1 MASEDRAARKATQK
15 AAKATAKA
23 GKAEAKAAKKP
34 GRFGQVRQVY
44 VAARGVDP
52 AITWWMIGGALLTI
66 GVITLIGVLLG
77 HWLYALIVGIP
88 FGVLVAIVIM
98 GRRAERAAYRKI
110 EGQPG
115 AAGAALTALRRGWY
129 YEQEPVAAEATRPND
144 LSNAALVFRAVG
156 RPGVIL
162 ISEGPVSRASRLA
175 ESERKR
181 VNRVVPNVPVT
192 LLRIGDGEDEVR
204 VGKLAKRVSRMKPAL
219 TKPEV
224 DAVNKRLK
232 ALGGVKMPVPKGMDP
247 TRARVDRKAMRGR

>member
-1 MASEDRAARKATQK
+1 MASEDRATRKAAAK
-15 AAKATAKA
+15 AAQATAKA
-23 GKAEAKAAKKP
+23 DKAAAKAAKKP
-34 GRFGQVRQVY
+34 GRFAQVRQVY
-44 VAARGVDP
+44 VAAKGVDP
-52 AITWWMIGGALLTI
+52 AITWWMFGGALVTVA
-66 GVITLIGVLLG
+66 VITLIGFLLG

-88 FGVLVAIVIM
+88 FGFLVAIVIM
-98 GRRAERAAYRKI
+98 GRRAERAAYRRI

-129 YEQEPVAAEATRPND
+129 YEKEPVAAEATRPND

-162 ISEGPVSRASRLA
+162 ISEGPISRASRLA

-192 LLRIGDGEDEVR
+192 LLRIGDGEDEIP
-204 VGKLAKRVSRMKPAL
+204 VGKLAKRVSRMKPTL

>member
-1 MASEDRAARKATQK
+1 MASEDRATRKAAEK
-15 AAKATAKA
+15 AAKDTAKA
-23 GKAEAKAAKKP
+23 DKAAAKAAKKP
-34 GRFGQVRQVY
+34 GRFAQVRQVY

-52 AITWWMIGGALLTI
+52 AITWWMIGGALLTT
-66 GVITLIGVLLG
+66 GVITLIGFLLG

-88 FGVLVAIVIM
+88 FGFLVAIVIM
-98 GRRAERAAYRKI
+98 GRRAERAAYKRI
-110 EGQPG
+110 AGQPG
-115 AAGAALTALRRGWY
+115 AAGAALSALRRGWY
-129 YEQEPVAAEATRPND
+129 FEQEPVAAEATKPND

-162 ISEGPVSRASRLA
+162 ISEGPLGRASRLA

-192 LLRIGDGEDEVR
+192 LLRVGDAADEIP
-204 VGKLAKRVSRMKPAL
+204 VGKLAKRISRMKPSL

-247 TRARVDRKAMRGR
+247 TRARVDRKALRGR